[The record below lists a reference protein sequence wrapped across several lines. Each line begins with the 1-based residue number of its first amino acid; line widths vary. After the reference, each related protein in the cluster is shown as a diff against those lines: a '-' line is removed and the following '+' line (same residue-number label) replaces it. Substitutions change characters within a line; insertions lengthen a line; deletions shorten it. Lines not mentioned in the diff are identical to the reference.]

1 MTNVPGPQFP
11 LYFQGREM
19 RDAFPVVPL
28 AAGQGLGIAIMSYNG
43 RINFGLL
50 GDWDVLHDLDDL
62 AKDMR
67 GALAELAE
75 VAGVDL
81 SPPPEPPGRMG
92 RNGQSRRERD
102 RLKERAGK
110 AAAEEPVGPET

>member
-1 MTNVPGPQFP
+1 VPGPQFP
-11 LYFQGREM
+11 LYFHGHEM
-19 RDAFPVVPL
+19 RDVFPVVPL

-67 GALAELAE
+67 AALAELAE
-75 VAGVDL
+75 AAGVEL
-81 SPPPEPPGRMG
+81 SPPPEAARLA
-92 RNGQSRRERD
+92 RNGQSRRERE
-102 RLKERAGK
+102 RLEERARTQ
-110 AAAEEPVGPET
+110 ATEEPVRPES